1 MYRVQTVLW
10 QHQTQTHHNITVVHV
25 RRRSTAV
32 PISAF
37 SFWSVEVDEGEEEEE
52 LYKHSKLPTQWKTAT
67 ELCKSTSASSSQ
79 ATVSSANW
87 EKVKVRV
94 LNTVLSHFHSSELI
108 LEENFSS
115 NSLSAFLQ
123 LFSPAAPF
131 FFSTRRAT
139 KTRSVRQRHGRRK
152 KERGRE
158 REGAS
163 NANDQQQQSCNEIE
177 SSTLKTAL
185 AGTSSAGSRS
195 KSRYCSMGKH
205 FPVECTHTH
214 THTHIIII
222 IIITATP
229 SSPTTTQRLERTVL
243 LPLQKLMMLIDT
255 SRKQN
260 VEKKTET
267 ERKTKSHRL
276 SDDEDEDEWDD
287 PHHHQIKSQRRPKS
301 TIIINNDS
309 SN

>member
-1 MYRVQTVLW
+1 M
-10 QHQTQTHHNITVVHV
+10 
-25 RRRSTAV
+25 
-32 PISAF
+32 
-37 SFWSVEVDEGEEEEE
+37 
-52 LYKHSKLPTQWKTAT
+52 
-67 ELCKSTSASSSQ
+67 
-79 ATVSSANW
+79 
-87 EKVKVRV
+87 KVRV

-222 IIITATP
+222 IITATP

-267 ERKTKSHRL
+267 ERKTKSHR
-276 SDDEDEDEWDD
+276 SFDDEDEDEWDD
-287 PHHHQIKSQRRPKS
+287 HHQHHQITSQRRPKS